1 MSLNGLDSDFN
12 SHWFGAIGHTIMQAT
27 GILAFVYIGID
38 LVYFFLRYLARKK
51 DYWQAEDGYQSK
63 SVHIQQYVDI
73 HCGPVYQM
81 HYKYSNMQNI
91 VFITMT
97 FGVGMPVLFPMAAIS
112 FAAIYVHENY
122 MLYYV
127 V

>member
-1 MSLNGLDSDFN
+1 
-12 SHWFGAIGHTIMQAT
+12 MQAT

-51 DYWQAEDGYQSK
+51 DYWQAEDGCQSK